1 MADSNMEELVAALQD
16 LKARAESVLPSL
28 NLEQK
33 KQKLGELE
41 DQSSQADFWN
51 DRRKAEAT
59 MKKITELQDEI
70 AYWSQILSEID
81 SNQKFLAELQVQ
93 NDDGMLSDIKNDI
106 NRMSEEFRV
115 RELTALFFGK
125 YDEENAIVGIH
136 AGAGGVDAQDWASM
150 LLRMYLRF
158 FERMNFDVKII
169 SQSQGEEAGI
179 KSATLEVRGSHAFGY
194 LQSENGVHR
203 LVRLSPF
210 NANNLRQTSFALV
223 EVIPLLENIKEIT
236 IDPKEIRIDT
246 FRASGAGGQH
256 INKTDSA
263 VRLTH
268 LPTKLTV
275 EVQSERS
282 QAQNKERAFAIMQ
295 SKLHALYEQ
304 QQEAEKRAVRGEAK
318 SAEWGNQ
325 IRSYVLH
332 PYKLVKDHRTSH
344 EEHNA
349 EKVLDGDIFPFVEAF
364 LKDKAKTKNKE
375 V

>member
-1 MADSNMEELVAALQD
+1 MEELRSVLED
-16 LKARAESVLPSL
+16 LKSRAESVLPSL

-33 KQKLGELE
+33 KQKLLELE
-41 DQSSQADFWN
+41 EVSSKPTFWN
-51 DRRKAEAT
+51 EPKKAEGV

-70 AYWSQILSEID
+70 AYWSHIVPDIE
-81 SNQKFLAELQVQ
+81 SNLRLLEDLLVH
-93 NDDGMLSDIKNDI
+93 NDDAMQKDLGNDVDV
-106 NRMSEEFRV
+106 MQKEFRT
-115 RELTALFFGK
+115 RELSALFFGK
-125 YDEENAIVGIH
+125 YDAENAVLAIH
-136 AGAGGVDAQDWASM
+136 AGAGGVDAQDWAEM

-158 FERMNFDVKII
+158 FERMNFDAKII
-169 SQSQGEEAGI
+169 SESRGEEAGI
-179 KSATLEVRGSHAFGY
+179 KSAAIEVRGAHVYGY

-203 LVRLSPF
+203 LVRQSPF
-210 NANNLRQTSFALV
+210 NANSLRQTSFALV
-223 EVIPLLENIKEIT
+223 EVIPLLEDIKEIL

-263 VRLTH
+263 VRITH
-268 LPTKLTV
+268 LPTKTTV

-282 QAQNKERAFAIMQ
+282 QAQNKERAMAILQ
-295 SKLHALYEQ
+295 SKLHTLYEEQ
-304 QQEAEKRAVRGEAK
+304 RENEKRQVRGEAK

-332 PYKLVKDHRTSH
+332 PYKLVKDHRTNH

-349 EKVLDGDIFPFVEAF
+349 EAVLEGDFFPFIEAF
-364 LKDKAKTKNKE
+364 LKDKAKRKHEN

>member
-1 MADSNMEELVAALQD
+1 MEELRSALVN
-16 LKARAESVLPSL
+16 LKSRAESVLPSL

-33 KQKLGELE
+33 KQKLLELE
-41 DQSSQADFWN
+41 EQSSQPDFWS
-51 DRRKAEAT
+51 DRKKAETT

-70 AYWSQILSEID
+70 SYWSQIVSEIE
-81 SNQKFLAELQVQ
+81 SNIHLLEELAVQKDDAMLKDLA
-93 NDDGMLSDIKNDI
+93 SDVSH
-106 NRMSEEFRV
+106 MQEEFGF
-115 RELTALFFGK
+115 RELSALFFGK
-125 YDEENAIVGIH
+125 YDAEDAILAVH
-136 AGAGGVDAQDWASM
+136 AGAGGVDAQDWAEM

-158 FERMNFDVKII
+158 FEKMNFKAKII
-169 SQSQGEEAGI
+169 SESRGEEAGI
-179 KSATLEVRGSHAFGY
+179 KSATIEVRGPHAYGY

-203 LVRLSPF
+203 LVRQSPF
-210 NANNLRQTSFALV
+210 NANSLRQTSFALV
-223 EVIPLLENIKEIT
+223 EVIPLLEDIKEIA

-263 VRLTH
+263 VRITH

-282 QAQNKERAFAIMQ
+282 QAQNKERAMAILQ

-304 QQEAEKRAVRGEAK
+304 QREDEKRQVRGEAK

-332 PYKLVKDHRTSH
+332 PYKLVKDHRTDH

-349 EKVLDGDIFPFVEAF
+349 EKVLEGNVFPFIEAF
-364 LKDKAKTKNKE
+364 LRFQATKKHKE